1 VTEIIKLLV
10 VIAVIILLI
19 KKKWNLEYVIL
30 LASLLAGVFFNLSPI
45 QIGKNFILALIDLTT
60 LKLIGIIVL
69 VYILSGVLRF
79 LSPIH
84 LHH

>member
-30 LASLLAGVFFNLSPI
+30 LASLLA
-45 QIGKNFILALIDLTT
+45 ILALIDPDT